1 MIRDRHLPAVG
12 RALAGFLALSLALAS
27 ASGCG
32 ARRLAEGSAPFPAE
46 KPVLVD
52 GSGAERADLPPAEE
66 PARIV
71 MLDFPWCPECAAAW
85 EALRA
90 AAGSL
95 PPGTLHVY
103 RILFDRE
110 RRLTAEGA
118 AEVPPLTPASPLS
131 PALADS
137 AGSTVPVTTLTAI
150 PARFLDEFRVTHAPV
165 LLLLDETGEVA
176 RRWVGH
182 SPSLGGAI
190 ADEVRR
196 TTGAPPSPGK

>member
-1 MIRDRHLPAVG
+1 MV
-12 RALAGFLALSLALAS
+12 S
-27 ASGCG
+27 APGCG
-32 ARRLAEGSAPFPAE
+32 ARRLAEGSVPFPAG

-52 GSGAERADLPPAEE
+52 GSGAERADLPPAAE

-71 MLDFPWCPECAAAW
+71 VLDFPWCPACADAW

-90 AAGSL
+90 AAGTL

-110 RRLTAEGA
+110 RLLTAEGA
-118 AEVPPLTPASPLS
+118 AEVPPLSPTPPLA
-131 PALADS
+131 PPLADS
-137 AGSTVPVTTLTAI
+137 AGSPVPVTALTAI
-150 PARFLDEFRVTHAPV
+150 PRGFLDEFRVTRAPV
-165 LLLLDETGEVA
+165 LLLLDEKGAVT

-196 TTGAPPSPGK
+196 TQGAPPSPGR